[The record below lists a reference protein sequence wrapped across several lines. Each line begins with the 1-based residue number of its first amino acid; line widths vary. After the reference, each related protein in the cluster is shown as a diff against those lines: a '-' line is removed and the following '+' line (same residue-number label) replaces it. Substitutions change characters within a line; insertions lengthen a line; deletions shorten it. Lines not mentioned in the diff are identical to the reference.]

1 MAEMAKRVINQM
13 SRAEKRKVL
22 AGDVTVAVWVAERVL
37 DCNPAQAERV
47 AEEIT
52 NQLQRIVVL

>member
-1 MAEMAKRVINQM
+1 MAELALRVIRQM
-13 SRAEKRKVL
+13 SRAEKRKVKT
-22 AGDVTVAVWVAERVL
+22 GDVTVAVWIAERVL